1 MYTSMLRKIK
11 DTVGEFLPALRS
23 PNYRL
28 YFWGQGISLVGTWMQ
43 DIAQSWL
50 IYPVLTNNK
59 SLLGVVSFVN
69 LIPTAI
75 LALFAGVIVDRVN
88 RKKGLIATQSAFA
101 LIAFV
106 LWLLIVT
113 KSIAVWHVLIATFLT
128 GVVFAFDMPFRQSFM
143 IELVEKKYYGS
154 AIGLNA
160 AIFNAAR
167 AIGPAIAG
175 VLIATIGISTAY
187 LVNAISFFA
196 MIFGVWAIRVAPT
209 IKQVTKKP
217 FKEGLYE
224 GLGYIRQN
232 KVLLVLLGILFCL
245 TLFTWP
251 QATLLPVFAHD
262 IFHMNELGFGLLH
275 AFFGMG
281 ALVAALLFYK
291 IFTSTKNIYR
301 LLIAALSL
309 AVVTQILFS
318 FSTMF
323 AFSLLLQF
331 IGGWAVITVIT
342 FCNTLLQTTVPTEL
356 RGRIASFYSLV
367 LIGGMPFGG
376 LLGSI
381 GVATVGPRMTVGISG
396 VLLGITTFVLIKA
409 TNGKFQTK
417 LAGLM

>member
-1 MYTSMLRKIK
+1 MLTKIK
-11 DTVGEFLPALRS
+11 HTVGEFLPALRS

-59 SLLGVVSFVN
+59 SLLGIVSFVN
-69 LIPTAI
+69 LIPTAV
-75 LALFAGVIVDRVN
+75 LALFAGVLVDRVS

-106 LWLLIVT
+106 LWILIVT
-113 KSIAVWHVLIATFLT
+113 KSIAVWHVLIATFMT

-143 IELVEKKYYGS
+143 IELVEKKYFSS

-187 LVNAISFFA
+187 LINSISFFA
-196 MIFGVWAIRVAPT
+196 LIFGVRAI
-209 IKQVTKKP
+209 QVSKKTEIVIHTP
-217 FKEGLYE
+217 FKMGFYE
-224 GLGYIRQN
+224 GINYIRTN
-232 KVLLVLLGILFCL
+232 KVLAVLLGILFCL

-251 QATLLPVFAHD
+251 LATLLPVFAHD
-262 IFHMNELGFGLLH
+262 IFHMDELGFGLLH

-291 IFTSTKNIYR
+291 IFTLTKYIYR
-301 LLIAALSL
+301 FLVIAISL
-309 AVVTQILFS
+309 AAMTQILFS
-318 FSTMF
+318 LSTIF
-323 AFSLLLQF
+323 FLSLLLQF

-342 FCNTLLQTTVPTEL
+342 FCNTLLQTTVPSRL

-396 VLLGITTFVLIKA
+396 VLLAISTFVLISL
-409 TNGKFQTK
+409 TRGKFQIK
-417 LAGLM
+417 LAGLV